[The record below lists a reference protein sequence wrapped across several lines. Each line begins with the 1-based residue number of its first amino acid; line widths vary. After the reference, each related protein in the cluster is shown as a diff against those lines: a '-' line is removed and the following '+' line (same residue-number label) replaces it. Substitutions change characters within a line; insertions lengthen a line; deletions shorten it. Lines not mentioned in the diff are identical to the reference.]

1 MEPGSGGTRCP
12 STSEA
17 FATEVEAL
25 AWIGVIRQLFRD
37 GVNRTSATMTL
48 TDYGES
54 VMPLAMWDLEA
65 KTLDPTSPG
74 WRRRVVPVLGHLAV
88 RMINNG
94 RRFCHAIREPLSRR
108 GATSPSSPPART
120 PGSERCPAA
129 EFADINFD
137 SRLWT
142 VRPNFAVSLAASWTK
157 EPRATSRFG
166 PLIVEIRDV
175 VRRRV
180 ENVGGN
186 RIPVTRRAAWRPN
199 CNRRI
204 ARCYALG

>member
-1 MEPGSGGTRCP
+1 M
-12 STSEA
+12 
-17 FATEVEAL
+17 
-25 AWIGVIRQLFRD
+25 
-37 GVNRTSATMTL
+37 
-48 TDYGES
+48 
-54 VMPLAMWDLEA
+54 
-65 KTLDPTSPG
+65 
-74 WRRRVVPVLGHLAV
+74 PVLGHLAV

-94 RRFCHAIREPLSRR
+94 RRFCNAIREPPLSRR

-142 VRPNFAVSLAASWTK
+142 VRPNYAVPLAVSWTK

-166 PLIVEIRDV
+166 SLIVEIRDV

-180 ENVGGN
+180 ENGGGN
-186 RIPVTRRAAWRPN
+186 RDPGCPPGRAEAKLQPPY
-199 CNRRI
+199 CEMLRI
-204 ARCYALG
+204 G